1 MKSRSQRYGLKFEQ
15 IFTQQVFDW
24 LKQEKS
30 FRMRLDTMKLE
41 ELPEIVT
48 IPPYKCVTYGIHHVK
63 IVGEPGKTIKAVII
77 KDFTDLIFPFSWLN
91 EYNYLSLL
99 AKIKFEYN
107 KN

>member
-1 MKSRSQRYGLKFEQ
+1 MKSRSERYGLKFDQ

-41 ELPEIVT
+41 EMPEIVT
-48 IPPYKCVTYGIHHVK
+48 IPPYDCVTYGIHQVN
-63 IVGEPGKTIKAVII
+63 IAGEPGKTIKAVII
-77 KDFTDLIFPFSWLN
+77 KDFTDLIFPFSWLE
-91 EYNYLSLL
+91 EYNYLSLI
-99 AKIKFEYN
+99 AKIKSEHD